1 MSSSTSLPNG
11 TGTPTPTPTRQPQIT
26 LYFLQC
32 SRSIRIAWLLEE
44 LGLPYEVKFY
54 ERDKKSLGG
63 VGIATAGAGT
73 GTGASFEKESGG
85 TMGKAPVLVDGE
97 LVVQESGAITEY
109 LLDKYDTLNQLLP
122 LSPSSRTK
130 CQTYIHA
137 AEGTFLLHG
146 LVPFYISL
154 ASASAASELH
164 PQLVEAAGKDMEWLE
179 SELEKAN
186 GRSRYLVGDSV
197 TAADTMM
204 EFSVQFLL
212 RFGLVPKG
220 KKWPCVARWLE
231 NVESNKVGIGVSARS
246 GEDGA

>member
-1 MSSSTSLPNG
+1 MSNSIPAQT
-11 TGTPTPTPTRQPQIT
+11 PQIT

-63 VGIATAGAGT
+63 VGIATGT
-73 GTGASFEKESGG
+73 KPFEKESGG
-85 TMGKAPVLVDGE
+85 TMGKAPVLVDGD

-122 LSPSSRTK
+122 LTPSERTK

-154 ASASAASELH
+154 ASSSAASELH
-164 PQLVEAAGKDMEWLE
+164 PQLVEAAGKDMDWLE
-179 SELEKAN
+179 AELEN
-186 GRSRYLVGDSV
+186 GNGNGDGSCGSRYLVGDSV

-204 EFSVQFLL
+204 GFSVQFLL
-212 RFGLVPKG
+212 IFGLVPKG
-220 KKWPCVARWLE
+220 REWPCVNRWLE
-231 NVESNKVGIGVSARS
+231 NVERNKMYQRAVAKTGHKF
-246 GEDGA
+246 EL